1 MTGYEHTV
9 FTTRVGSIVG
19 TGFGCPRCFRVLD
32 GSGVGITREPRVDL
46 RTAFRTLA
54 RMHGVSYAVGARSR
68 RPTRC
73 QMKNLPLDSLASPR
87 YMATPPNSTPSI
99 SSSSCRPSRSIVI
112 VHATSR
118 TPAP

>member
-32 GSGVGITREPRVDL
+32 GSGVDMTREPRVDL

-54 RMHGVSYAVGARSR
+54 RSTETATGSITGRADR
-68 RPTRC
+68 RPPGR
-73 QMKNLPLDSLASPR
+73 
-87 YMATPPNSTPSI
+87 
-99 SSSSCRPSRSIVI
+99 
-112 VHATSR
+112 
-118 TPAP
+118 

>member
-32 GSGVGITREPRVDL
+32 GSGVGVTRDPRVDL

-54 RMHGVSYAVGARSR
+54 RMTES
-68 RPTRC
+68 
-73 QMKNLPLDSLASPR
+73 
-87 YMATPPNSTPSI
+87 ATPTVPD
-99 SSSSCRPSRSIVI
+99 RAVRRDV
-112 VHATSR
+112 R
-118 TPAP
+118 

>member
-32 GSGVGITREPRVDL
+32 RSGVGMTREPRVDL

-54 RMHGVSYAVGARSR
+54 RGSG
-68 RPTRC
+68 P
-73 QMKNLPLDSLASPR
+73 ASAAQGPDR
-87 YMATPPNSTPSI
+87 AD
-99 SSSSCRPSRSIVI
+99 
-112 VHATSR
+112 
-118 TPAP
+118 